1 MEGLIAMM
9 KLFFLIYLLAGPTL
23 AGILMTV
30 ALAARMSNNTM
41 YILIAA
47 GFLIGLPVA
56 WFVAKAIDNQTA
68 GRKA

>member
-1 MEGLIAMM
+1 MM
-9 KLFFLIYLLAGPTL
+9 KLFLLIYIIASPTL

-47 GFLIGLPVA
+47 GFIIALPVA
-56 WFVAKAIDNQTA
+56 WFVAKAISNQTA

>member
-1 MEGLIAMM
+1 MM
-9 KLFFLIYLLAGPTL
+9 KLFLLIYIIASPTL

-30 ALAARMSNNTM
+30 ALAARMSNNAM

-47 GFLIGLPVA
+47 GFIIALPVS